1 MAKVVFACVRN
12 SEHAA
17 VVKSRIDSAVRKLIP
32 DNIPDAKC
40 KVVDLGQVVYGIS
53 TYSNRIP
60 ETVNGVCLGM
70 VTDSAEKW
78 WKPMSPPPEGSYAIF
93 RFDEDHV
100 EALTDIGCSRA
111 VWYYKDETVFVAGT
125 SQRAV
130 LTVAGKFEFDRRNIP
145 WMLSSGTQAPS
156 LSWSNNI
163 HFVEPDGA
171 VLLNRRTW
179 EITTR
184 ATKPEFPIADKSD
197 SDHQK
202 DLHQLLLESFKELD
216 VDLSKWI
223 LPISG
228 GYDSRGIACFL
239 KETGKDL
246 SRLNSVTWGM
256 KASQHIRNSDGYLG
270 GAAARSLGMPHKFWA
285 MDDTK
290 EPAEKAFERF
300 IHCSEGR
307 IDHFGGYYDGMAI
320 WKNIYDSGKHGIIRG
335 DETFGGPQSN
345 SLLRSRLLTGCKLC
359 SDFSN
364 LEDYEAIGIEKQ
376 VLPDRF
382 RHVPGVES
390 PGSYR
395 DRLYQQFRMPY
406 TLSAL
411 SDIKYAYTEMINP
424 FLLRKVILLS
434 RTLPDHL
441 RNNKVMCTRIID
453 EISPK
458 IPYATEQATG
468 FNEDILKTAAA
479 VTTFSD
485 EISSD
490 YMKDLFPKD
499 YLNKI
504 VAKLNKPS
512 VPVNSSVVGKL
523 KTMMNRNLP
532 PALRDNLRSKLPKPA
547 LDIGMLA
554 FRIYIIGKTYRMF
567 NGDTRKVNEPKK
579 VKT

>member
-1 MAKVVFACVRN
+1 MAKIIFACVRN
-12 SEHAA
+12 SDYAA
-17 VVKSRIDSAVRKLIP
+17 VVKSRVESAVHKLVP
-32 DNIPDAKC
+32 DNIPDARC
-40 KVVDLGQVVYGIS
+40 KVVDLGDIIYGIS
-53 TYSNRIP
+53 TYSARIP
-60 ETVNGVCLGM
+60 ETRNAVCLGM
-70 VTDSAEKW
+70 VTNPAEKW
-78 WKPMSPPPEGSYAIF
+78 WKPMSPHPEGSYAIF
-93 RFDEDHV
+93 RADEDHV
-100 EALTDIGCSRA
+100 EALTDIACSRA
-111 VWYYKDETVFVAGT
+111 VWYYKDDFVFVAGT

-130 LTVAGKFEFDRRNIP
+130 ISVAGKFEFDRRNIP

-156 LSWSNNI
+156 LSWSRNV

-171 VLLNRRTW
+171 VLLNRKTW
-179 EITTR
+179 EITSR
-184 ATKPEFPIADKSD
+184 AAKPQYDIADKSD
-197 SDHQK
+197 EEHQQQFK
-202 DLHQLLLESFKELD
+202 ELLFDSFRELD

-239 KETGKDL
+239 KETGKDI

-256 KASQHIRNSDGYLG
+256 KASQDMRNSDGYLG

-290 EPAEKAFERF
+290 EPADKAFERF

-307 IDHFGGYYDGMAI
+307 VDHFGGYYDGMAI
-320 WKNIYDSGKHGIIRG
+320 WKNIFDSGKHGIIRG

-364 LEDYEAIGIEKQ
+364 LENYEELGLEKQ
-376 VLPDRF
+376 VLPEQL
-382 RHVPGVES
+382 RHIPGVDT

-411 SDIKYAYTEMINP
+411 SDIKYAYTEMLNP
-424 FLLRKVILLS
+424 FLIRKIVLLS

-468 FNEDILKTAAA
+468 FNEDILKTGAA
-479 VTTFSD
+479 VRTFSH

-490 YMKDLFPKD
+490 YMKDLFPKEF
-499 YLNKI
+499 LNKI
-504 VAKLNKPS
+504 IMKLNKPS
-512 VPVNSSVVGKL
+512 VPVKSGVVGKL

-532 PALRDNLRSKLPKPA
+532 PALRDNLRGKLPKPA

-554 FRIYIIGKTYRMF
+554 FRVYIIGKTYRMF
-567 NGDTRKVNEPKK
+567 TEDTSRVSEHRKVKI
-579 VKT
+579 